1 MGVVEDKSKKIAI
14 RIVNLYKYLSM
25 EKNEQVLSKQLLRA
39 GTSIGANLAEAG
51 YAISRGDFLSK
62 TYISLKEAAE
72 TIYWLDLLKETG
84 YITKEQYES
93 INNDAEELRKLLSSI
108 TKTTKST
115 FKSSLLTPHS

>member
-1 MGVVEDKSKKIAI
+1 MKIGLALGGGGARGLAHLGVWQRLDELGVPIHCI
-14 RIVNLYKYLSM
+14 
-25 EKNEQVLSKQLLRA
+25 A

-51 YAISRGDFLSK
+51 YAISRGEFLSK
-62 TYISLKEAAE
+62 TYISLKETAE